1 MGDDVNPDPNP
12 RQNPE
17 NPHSTIL
24 RAQRIV
30 IGLMTLL
37 LVDVIWVASSE
48 LTEYIFKSQK
58 YSKPFFSTYLKT
70 SLFMLYLPGFLVY
83 KPWREQCQMGIQ
95 LRRLSRRSHDGTGPG
110 GGYSVIQESD
120 TDMVSDTGESEMETD
135 HVSSS
140 HAHVRHVPRSL
151 SAPTFQPIR
160 STEGT
165 DSEVDTSSKKVRF
178 NRVAEVRSMSAK
190 EAIHANLA
198 RLSYAASMRAHAA
211 LERAQNRLTVTETA
225 RLAIT
230 FSLLWFAGNY
240 SYQAALADTEAAVVN
255 VVSASSCLFTL
266 ILSAIFPSTPM
277 DRLNLTKI
285 VAVLFT
291 ISGLV
296 LVCYSD
302 LKLEDGIPM
311 GSLWTLAGAFF
322 YSSYIVFLRR
332 KIDHEDKLDVPMF
345 FGFVG
350 LFSFML
356 LWPLFPIL
364 HFTNHERFELPNR
377 PQIIAMLVNGIIGTV
392 LSELLWLFGCFYTS
406 SLIAT
411 LSISLT
417 IPLTTAA
424 DVVKFK
430 IKNETKS
437 FDTLFYIGSVPMFL
451 SFFLVAM
458 VSHWNNWDPILE
470 CFQNS
475 WKRAFACCFKNKD
488 DRRRRIVESLE
499 NESLLNSEDGADFS
513 SQTDAA

>member
-1 MGDDVNPDPNP
+1 VNPDPTP
-12 RQNPE
+12 RHNPE
-17 NPHSTIL
+17 NAHSTII

-48 LTEYIFKSQK
+48 LTEYIFKSQN

-95 LRRLSRRSHDGTGPG
+95 LRRLSRRSSEGAGS

-120 TDMVSDTGESEMETD
+120 TDMVSDTGDSEMETD
-135 HVSSS
+135 HDQGSSS
-140 HAHVRHVPRSL
+140 QAHSRHVPRSL

-225 RLAIT
+225 RLALT

-266 ILSAIFPSTPM
+266 ILSAMFPSTAM

-311 GSLWTLAGAFF
+311 GTIWTLAGALF

-350 LFSFML
+350 LFSFIL

-424 DVVKFK
+424 DVLKFK
-430 IKNETKS
+430 IQDKTKS

-470 CFQNS
+470 FFQNS
-475 WKRAFACCFKNKD
+475 WERVCACCCKNKD
-488 DRRRRIVESLE
+488 DNDRRRRIVESLE

-513 SQTDAA
+513 SQIDAA